1 MWIGW
6 MSSNVKNKTCLY
18 VCVRVRMYAGVFVG
32 WVCAHDYLPMYV
44 HACVWEIKNAILIS
58 VIICVYILEQG

>member
-1 MWIGW
+1 MNW
-6 MSSNVKNKTCLY
+6 VKEFERKKKKKKVLCKC
-18 VCVRVRMYAGVFVG
+18 VCMYAGVFVG

-44 HACVWEIKNAILIS
+44 HACVREIKNAILIS